1 MEKGNN
7 SPKGHGITIAMGVMV
22 CILIFLGVMLF
33 SINSKLANLQTNME
47 RRITA
52 LEKRQD
58 SIEKSFGFLKDVQP
72 EIESLQR
79 QWAGIKEKV
88 AAIRGAVE
96 KFIDEFLESVSTEQ
110 GERVKQAVDKL
121 FRLLEAFGEFVEELE
136 TDKKEKKDTG
146 EGEANK
152 KEGGMTR

>member
-1 MEKGNN
+1 MEKGDN

-33 SINSKLANLQTNME
+33 SINSKLSNLQTSME
-47 RRITA
+47 RRISA

-79 QWAGIKEKV
+79 RWTGIQENV
-88 AAIRGAVE
+88 AALRGAVE
-96 KFIDEFLESVSTEQ
+96 KFMDEFLESVSTEQ
-110 GERVKQAVDKL
+110 VERVKHAVDKL
-121 FRLLEAFGEFVEELE
+121 VRLLEACGEFVEELE
-136 TDKKEKKDTG
+136 VDKKQKKDTG
-146 EGEANK
+146 EGGANK
-152 KEGGMTR
+152 SEG

>member
-1 MEKGNN
+1 MEKGDNA
-7 SPKGHGITIAMGVMV
+7 PKGHGITIAMGVMV

-33 SINSKLANLQTNME
+33 SINSKLANLQTSME

-121 FRLLEAFGEFVEELE
+121 ARLLEAFGEFVEELE